1 VEGNK
6 RTSLTRFWYRLNQA
20 RGGSSPHSGELE
32 QVFAGIGR
40 GEPPPPDGLVEVMPP
55 PTGPSDVV
63 CAFTAHTVI
72 AAAVQEREVL
82 RKLAPDDLGAPMEAG
97 FLVWLG
103 EQLGAPP
110 GMLDLVLVATGD
122 APATR
127 VQIVPQRGETVAR
140 VERARRYRRD
150 VQVFGDSDSR
160 GIGVVGRG
168 LARRWEVA
176 VEVEP
181 AHRDRGLGRG
191 LFAAARRLVPEG
203 EPLFAQVSPG
213 NAASVRAVLAAG
225 FEPVGSEVLFLTRA
239 GNSVLSASE

>member
-1 VEGNK
+1 M
-6 RTSLTRFWYRLNQA
+6 
-20 RGGSSPHSGELE
+20 SPHSGDLE
-32 QVFAGIGR
+32 RVFAAIGR
-40 GEPPPPDGLVEVMPP
+40 GELPSPDGVVEVMQSPA
-55 PTGPSDVV
+55 GPSDVV

-72 AAAVQEREVL
+72 AAAVEEGDI
-82 RKLAPDDLGAPMEAG
+82 RKRLTPGDLGAPMEAG

-110 GMLDLVLVATGD
+110 GMLDIVLVATGD

-127 VQIVPQRGETVAR
+127 VQIAPQRGESVAR

-150 VQVFGDSDSR
+150 VQVFGDSDGR

-181 AHRDRGLGRG
+181 AHRDRGLARG
-191 LFAAARRLVPEG
+191 LFAAARRLVPLD

-213 NAASVRAVLAAG
+213 NAASLRAVLGAG
-225 FEPVGSEVLFLTRA
+225 FKPVGSEVLFLTRPGSSIPA
-239 GNSVLSASE
+239 

>member
-1 VEGNK
+1 MP
-6 RTSLTRFWYRLNQA
+6 
-20 RGGSSPHSGELE
+20 SP
-32 QVFAGIGR
+32 A
-40 GEPPPPDGLVEVMPP
+40 
-55 PTGPSDVV
+55 GPSDVV

-72 AAAVQEREVL
+72 AAAVEGGEVWS
-82 RKLAPDDLGAPMEAG
+82 KLSPEDLGGPMEAG

-103 EQLGAPP
+103 EQLGTPP
-110 GMLDLVLVATGD
+110 GMLDIVLVATGD

-127 VQIVPQRGETVAR
+127 VQIVPQRGDAVAR

-150 VQVFGDSDSR
+150 VQVFGDSDGR

-181 AHRDRGLGRG
+181 AHRNSGLGCD
-191 LFAAARRLVPEG
+191 LFAAARRLVPLD

-213 NAASVRAVLAAG
+213 NAASLRAVLAAG
-225 FEPVGSEVLFLTRA
+225 FKPVGSEVLFLTRP
-239 GNSVLSASE
+239 GNSVSA

>member
-1 VEGNK
+1 MNPAPGESPFFGD
-6 RTSLTRFWYRLNQA
+6 LA
-20 RGGSSPHSGELE
+20 R
-32 QVFAGIGR
+32 VFAGIGR
-40 GEPPPPDGLVEVMPP
+40 GELPPPDGLVDVMQSPA
-55 PTGPSDVV
+55 GPSDVV
-63 CAFTAHTVI
+63 CAFTAHTII
-72 AAAVQEREVL
+72 AASIEE
-82 RKLAPDDLGAPMEAG
+82 PDIRRRLPPGDLGAPMEAG

-110 GMLDLVLVATGD
+110 GMLDIVLVATGD

-127 VQIVPQRGETVAR
+127 VQIMPQRGESVAR

-150 VQVFGDSDSR
+150 VQVFGDSDGR

-181 AHRDRGLGRG
+181 AHRGGGLGRG
-191 LFAAARRLVPEG
+191 LFAAARRLVPID

-213 NAASVRAVLAAG
+213 NAASLRAVLAAG
-225 FEPVGSEVLFLTRA
+225 FKPVGSEVLFLTRP
-239 GNSVLSASE
+239 GNSAPD